1 MPPRKHKLLV
11 VDDEFLNRDM
21 LKQRL
26 LRSGFDVTEA
36 ENAQDALNVIGE
48 GGIDLVLLDMM
59 MPGMSGIDLL
69 KLLRGVHGQNDLP
82 VIMTT
87 AVTDSQSI
95 AGALN
100 LGANDYVTKPIDYP
114 VALARVTSQLNRRDA
129 DQRLRESEERYAL
142 VQRGNDDGIWDWDLT
157 SNRIYYSPHW
167 IHIAGLG
174 VSTLSDSPDEWFKRV
189 HPEDLG
195 SLLGRLKQ
203 HWVDGAARPFFC
215 EYRLR
220 CGDGSYRWML
230 GRGHTVRDASGRAIR
245 TTGSQSDINEQK
257 AHDSLTGLANR
268 LCFLERAGLSL
279 EQARR
284 NPQTT
289 FAVLF
294 LDLDRFKLI
303 NDTMGHLAGDR
314 LLVDVATRLST
325 SLDPEHKPS
334 PQHPS
339 FTIARFGGDEFAIL
353 LEELPEPGAAAA
365 VARRILASLEL
376 PFHLNG
382 REVYSTASIGI
393 ALWNPAYSSVEDLL
407 RDSDTAMYAAKA
419 RGGAG
424 FMVFD
429 DALRQRAA
437 TRLEIETGLRQAIE
451 RHELEVYYQAKIN
464 LQSGALVGFEALLR
478 WHHPTLG
485 LVSPA
490 DFIAIAEDTGLIV
503 PIGEW
508 AIREACRQMV
518 AWQSTFPRV
527 PALAISV
534 NLSVRQFRQ
543 PGLPSIIA
551 AILAESGLAPHHLQL
566 EITES
571 ILMDDPETAIVTT
584 RKLKELGVGI
594 KLDDFGTGY
603 SSLSYL
609 CRMPI
614 DTLKIDRSFIVRMRD
629 NTTDLEVVRTVIA
642 LARTLGMEVVAE
654 GVECLDQVSQ
664 LRNLGCQF
672 GQGYYFGR
680 PIAAAEISNLLAATT
695 EDGTPDPDALAR
707 Q

>member
-1 MPPRKHKLLV
+1 MSARKHKLLV

-26 LRSGFDVTEA
+26 LRSGFEVTEA
-36 ENAQDALNVIGE
+36 ENAQDALHVIGE

-69 KLLRGVHGQNDLP
+69 KLLRGVHGQNELP

-100 LGANDYVTKPIDYP
+100 LGANDYVTKPIDFP

-129 DQRLRESEERYAL
+129 EQRLRQSEERYAL
-142 VQRGNDDGIWDWDLT
+142 AQRGNEDGIWDWDLA

-167 IHIAGLG
+167 IQIAGLG
-174 VSTLSDSPDEWFKRV
+174 SASISDNPDEWFKRV

-195 SLLGRLKQ
+195 TLLGRLKQ

-220 CGDGSYRWML
+220 CGDGLYRWMRA
-230 GRGHTVRDASGRAIR
+230 RGHTVRDATGRAIR

-268 LCFLERAGLSL
+268 LFFLERAGLCL
-279 EQARR
+279 ERARR
-284 NPQTT
+284 VPQSS
-289 FAVLF
+289 FAILF

-314 LLVDVATRLST
+314 VLVDVAARLSA
-325 SLDPEHKPS
+325 SLQGEQTNSQAH
-334 PQHPS
+334 HP
-339 FTIARFGGDEFAIL
+339 FTVARFGGDEFAIL
-353 LEELPEPGAAAA
+353 LEELPQPDDAPA
-365 VARRILASLEL
+365 VAQRLLQSLEL

-382 REVYSTASIGI
+382 RDVYSTASIGI
-393 ALWNPAYSSVEDLL
+393 AIWNPAYASVEDLL

-429 DALRQRAA
+429 EALRQRAA

-451 RHELEVYYQAKIN
+451 RHELAVYYQAKIN

-478 WHHPTLG
+478 WRHPTLG

-490 DFIAIAEDTGLIV
+490 DFITIAEETGLII

-518 AWQSTFPRV
+518 AWQTLFPRV

-543 PGLPSIIA
+543 PDLPAKIA
-551 AILAESGLAPHHLQL
+551 AILAESGLSPRHLQL

-571 ILMDDPETAIVTT
+571 ILMDEPETAIVTT
-584 RKLKELGVGI
+584 RKLKDLGVGI

-614 DTLKIDRSFIVRMRD
+614 DTLKIDRSFILRMRD
-629 NTTDLEVVRTVIA
+629 NNTDLEIVRTVIA

-654 GVECLDQVSQ
+654 GVECQDQVSQ
-664 LRNLGCQF
+664 LRSLGCQF

-680 PIAAAEISNLLAATT
+680 PIAAREISHLLAATT
-695 EDGTPDPDALAR
+695 EDGTPDPDELAR